1 MNQLR
6 KDLVFSLRVV
16 WLIASFVILMI
27 LAAPFALGSERA
39 ARLAPVCQSKARYG
53 RECAFC
59 GMTTG
64 FLAISE
70 GRIGDAERSNQ
81 GSVPLYAL
89 FVVNEL
95 CVIAFVTGKGGLACK
110 YSV

>member
-6 KDLVFSLRVV
+6 KDLLFSLRIV
-16 WLIASFVILMI
+16 WLIVSFVILLI
-27 LAAPFALGSERA
+27 LTTPFTLGSERA
-39 ARLAPVCQSKARYG
+39 AKLAPVCQSRARFG

-59 GMTTG
+59 GMTTA
-64 FLAISE
+64 FIAISG
-70 GRIGDAERSNQ
+70 GRLRDAERSNH
-81 GSVPLYAL
+81 GSIPLYAL